1 MVGPLLFRL
10 FINDLPLH
18 VTGNMVNCEMFV
30 DDTTLDASNTVPVMV
45 ENELQKSIN
54 EVSDWCSK
62 NAMVLHPAKTES
74 VLLAT
79 RQKQQLRPLNLSLK
93 ADHIEQVQ
101 EHRHL
106 DVIIDDDS
114 TASHTLHM
122 YARQSK
128 KKKSVPN
135 ASYFIMLT
143 FLLIIL
149 MPPLSGMVVVI
160 FYSKKLILF
169 VGELQSGY
177 SPIHSQQQKLSYSA
191 WVYSRSERKLC
202 SIRLY

>member
-1 MVGPLLFRL
+1 MLGPLLFSL

-18 VTGNMVNCEMFV
+18 VTSDMVNCEMFA
-30 DDTTLDASNTVPVMV
+30 DDTTFDASNTDPVSL

-62 NAMVLHPAKTES
+62 NALVLHPAKTES

-106 DVIIDDDS
+106 DVTIDDDS

-122 YARQSK
+122 YARQSQK
-128 KKKSVPN
+128 TYSYYFSSNTLWTLP
-135 ASYFIMLT
+135 SGTYFIILT
-143 FLLIIL
+143 FFF
-149 MPPLSGMVVVI
+149 LSHLTYASTI
-160 FYSKKLILF
+160 
-169 VGELQSGY
+169 
-177 SPIHSQQQKLSYSA
+177 
-191 WVYSRSERKLC
+191 
-202 SIRLY
+202 

>member
-79 RQKQQLRPLNLSLK
+79 RQKQQLRPLNLNLSLK
-93 ADHIEQVQ
+93 ADHTEQVH
-101 EHRHL
+101 EHQHL
-106 DVIIDDDS
+106 GVIIDDEFS
-114 TASHTLHM
+114 WQSHVTYVCKTVSIFSSSIISASGHFQAQVILSCSHFFSSYICLHC
-122 YARQSK
+122 
-128 KKKSVPN
+128 
-135 ASYFIMLT
+135 L
-143 FLLIIL
+143 
-149 MPPLSGMVVVI
+149 G
-160 FYSKKLILF
+160 
-169 VGELQSGY
+169 
-177 SPIHSQQQKLSYSA
+177 
-191 WVYSRSERKLC
+191 
-202 SIRLY
+202 

>member
-10 FINDLPLH
+10 FISDLPLH

-30 DDTTLDASNTVPVMV
+30 DDTTLDASNTDPVIA

-79 RQKQQLRPLNLSLK
+79 RQKQQLRPLNLNLSLK
-93 ADHIEQVQ
+93 ADHTEQVH

-106 DVIIDDDS
+106 GVITDDEFS
-114 TASHTLHM
+114 WQSHVTYVCKTVSIFFPSIISASGHFQAQVILSCSHFFSSYICLHCLGWM
-122 YARQSK
+122 
-128 KKKSVPN
+128 
-135 ASYFIMLT
+135 
-143 FLLIIL
+143 
-149 MPPLSGMVVVI
+149 
-160 FYSKKLILF
+160 
-169 VGELQSGY
+169 
-177 SPIHSQQQKLSYSA
+177 
-191 WVYSRSERKLC
+191 
-202 SIRLY
+202 